1 MICRE
6 FPDTWIYK
14 VVISKQKIAP
24 WMTGPNVLRGS
35 FLWAFTE
42 GIRALVAAAGSGGPG
57 RRVQQAWSPLT
68 HQVAKTSFEDRLCSL
83 ARRCR
88 VDSPGWKKLPN
99 IQLAGAIR
107 RSQVRELRGHPWSMA
122 INAVSVDKFVS
133 AAAELFDK
141 LKVPVRLELS
151 TPVEL
156 LQSVHLVLQANQN
169 EIGVRRSEV
178 FAITLLG
185 LAKRGLS
192 DMNRCALCFRWAI
205 PGMPHCYE
213 HTQSEMVGGDRRE
226 RLARYQRANRASGA
240 YAQAMQRSRGRLDRV
255 DPSRLPT
262 LIGRILWNT
271 PGVEEDA
278 TLKAIRSELIA
289 APSLSGEFG
298 SDLGS
303 CRPELLPFAL
313 QCRMDPLEWDLPR
326 WLLKIRA
333 ARVWI
338 DSVHKANPGGRQ
350 TGLQTR
356 LRLNDA
362 YNLAATGST
371 QSEIAISLGLA
382 PSTLSNWL
390 KRYAEPAHP
399 NFVAAARLAA
409 MLEKAKPQRRRRA
422 RVKQVVIRA
431 GEK

>member
-1 MICRE
+1 MYWTR
-6 FPDTWIYK
+6 
-14 VVISKQKIAP
+14 
-24 WMTGPNVLRGS
+24 PNPSNAL
-35 FLWAFTE
+35 LE
-42 GIRALVAAAGSGGPG
+42 RASESHRRYASNHPPPNGG
-57 RRVQQAWSPLT
+57 
-68 HQVAKTSFEDRLCSL
+68 L

-122 INAVSVDKFVS
+122 INAISVDEFVS
-133 AAAELFDK
+133 SAAGLFDQ

-156 LQSVHLVLQANQN
+156 LQSVHLVLEANQN
-169 EIGVRRSEV
+169 EIGVRRSEI

-192 DMNRCALCFRWAI
+192 DMKCCALCFRWAI

-213 HTQSEMVGGDRRE
+213 HTQSKMVGGDRRE
-226 RLARYQRANRASGA
+226 RLARYQLANRAAGA
-240 YAQAMQRSRGRLDRV
+240 YAHAMQRSQGRLDRV

-289 APSLSGEFG
+289 APTLSEEFG
-298 SDLGS
+298 DDLGS

-338 DSVHKANPGGRQ
+338 DSVQAANPGARRA
-350 TGLQTR
+350 GLRT
-356 LRLNDA
+356 LISLNDA
-362 YNLAATGST
+362 YNLAAAGLT
-371 QSEIAISLGLA
+371 QNEIATSLGLA

-390 KRYAEPAHP
+390 KRYAQPMHP
-399 NFVAAARLAA
+399 NFVAATRLAA
-409 MLEKAKPQRRRRA
+409 MLEKAKPQRRRMA
-422 RVKQVVIRA
+422 RVKQAIARA
-431 GEK
+431 SKE